1 MNLGLETARVI
12 NVTPPAAIVD
22 NAGFTTAAVDT
33 RGFRK
38 CTFLVIL
45 GALDIAL
52 AAFKLQESDDNGSS
66 DAFADVDG
74 ADFSVDGTLPSATA
88 DNGIYAIRV
97 DLRGRERYLDLV
109 LTGGDGT
116 AGTFATVLAVLE
128 EPEII
133 PTTATGR
140 GLAAELAV

>member
-1 MNLGLETARVI
+1 MFNGLENAKVV

-45 GALDIAL
+45 GALDVAL
-52 AAFKLQESDDNGSS
+52 AAFKLQESDDNGST

-74 ADFSVDGTLPSATA
+74 ADYSTDATLPGASS
-88 DNGIYAIRV
+88 DNSIYAIRV
-97 DLRGRERYLDLV
+97 DTRGRERYLDLV
-109 LTGGDGT
+109 LTGGDGS
-116 AGTFATVLAVLE
+116 AGTYATVLAVLE
-128 EPEII
+128 EPEVS
-133 PTTATGR
+133 PSTAAGR
-140 GLAAELAV
+140 GLAGELVV

>member
-1 MNLGLETARVI
+1 MNIGLETSKTVL
-12 NVTPPAAIVD
+12 VTPPGAIVD
-22 NAGFTTAAVDT
+22 NASWTTGSVDT

-38 CTFLVIL
+38 CTFLVSL

-52 AAFKLQESDDNGSS
+52 AAFKLQESDDDGSA

-74 ADFSVDGTLPSATA
+74 ADYSVDATLPAATD
-88 DNGIYAIRV
+88 DNKMFVIRV

-116 AGTFATVLAVLE
+116 LGTYATVHAILE
-128 EPEII
+128 DPEIV

-140 GLAAELAV
+140 GLAGELAV